1 MSLNR
6 FEADI
11 DLDLRS
17 SLPGVTTLAL
27 LGLGLANVTA
37 ASIDPA
43 LKAIL
48 AFVCLLAAARALAAA
63 KTRRRWARWSVRD
76 GWGLARR
83 PGSKLESARLETW
96 REFPGLGL
104 ALTWRLDGGKR
115 FSAWIFP
122 GLVGHSACRRLRVR
136 LRLDPDSVNG

>member
-1 MSLNR
+1 MSLNG

-17 SLPGVTTLAL
+17 SLPGIMALAL

-43 LKAIL
+43 LRAVL
-48 AFVCLLAAARALAAA
+48 AVVCVLAAGRELATARA
-63 KTRRRWARWSVRD
+63 RRRWARWSVRD
-76 GWGLARR
+76 GWCLARR
-83 PGSKLESARLETW
+83 RGSGLESARLETW
-96 REFPGLGL
+96 RELPGLGL
-104 ALTWRLDGGKR
+104 ALTWRLDSGKR
-115 FSAWIFP
+115 FSALIFP
-122 GLVGHSACRRLRVR
+122 GLVGHKACRRLRVR